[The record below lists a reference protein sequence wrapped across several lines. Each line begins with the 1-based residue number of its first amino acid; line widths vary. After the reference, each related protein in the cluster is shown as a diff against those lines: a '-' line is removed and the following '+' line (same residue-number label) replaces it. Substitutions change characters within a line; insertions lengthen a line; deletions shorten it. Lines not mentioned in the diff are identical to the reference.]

1 MTKQI
6 FYFEA
11 EHISRCQGVALVK
24 KLEDAGVEVE
34 CAGMSDVLSDTFRMT
49 ATSTQ
54 AEAEKIRAAIWAAN
68 NGAYCDMQVT
78 NSIELN

>member
-1 MTKQI
+1 MTQQL

-11 EHISRCQGVALVK
+11 EHISRSKGLALVR
-24 KLEDAGVEVE
+24 KLEDEGVEVE

-54 AEAEKIRAAIWAAN
+54 AEAEKIRAAIWAVN